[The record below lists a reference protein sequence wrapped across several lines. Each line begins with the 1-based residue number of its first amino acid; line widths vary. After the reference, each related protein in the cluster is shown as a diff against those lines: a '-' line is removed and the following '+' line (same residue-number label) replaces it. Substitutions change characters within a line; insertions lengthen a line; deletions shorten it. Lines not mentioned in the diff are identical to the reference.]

1 MSEILNALQFD
12 NQRAAN
18 IVRSLRSIF
27 IENDLDTSKVN
38 VNAIILTILDIV
50 KPELKEKKIQIE
62 YHVDPSLE
70 IQITSSE
77 LRQVILN
84 LVNNAI
90 QALGNSATI
99 NPLISIDVSRHS
111 GTVQIVTTDNG
122 PGISKEYQANLF
134 EILIST
140 KQSGMGLGLWLC
152 QYMITRHGGSIH
164 YEDALGGGARFVI
177 EIPHSA

>member
-1 MSEILNALQFD
+1 M
-12 NQRAAN
+12 
-18 IVRSLRSIF
+18 
-27 IENDLDTSKVN
+27 
-38 VNAIILTILDIV
+38 
-50 KPELKEKKIQIE
+50 
-62 YHVDPSLE
+62 DPSLE

-90 QALGNSATI
+90 QALSNSATI
-99 NPLISIDVSRHS
+99 NPLISIDASQHS
-111 GTVQIVTTDNG
+111 GTVQISTTDNG
-122 PGISKEYQANLF
+122 PGISKENQANLF

-177 EIPHSA
+177 EIPHSAWWEWHVVSPKANRLISPRNLYWFSLSEINYV

>member
-1 MSEILNALQFD
+1 M
-12 NQRAAN
+12 
-18 IVRSLRSIF
+18 
-27 IENDLDTSKVN
+27 
-38 VNAIILTILDIV
+38 
-50 KPELKEKKIQIE
+50 
-62 YHVDPSLE
+62 DPSLE

-90 QALGNSATI
+90 QAISKSATI
-99 NPLISIDVSRHS
+99 NPLISIDASQHS
-111 GTVQIVTTDNG
+111 GTVQISTTDNG
-122 PGISKEYQANLF
+122 PGISKENQANLF

-177 EIPHSA
+177 EIPCSA